1 MDSFSVAAGAV
12 APLMFFMALGF
23 CVSRKAH
30 FDSAAIA
37 NFNKLVFKVFLP
49 ANMFAAVYFSD
60 MSKLL
65 DPKLISYAIGGVLG
79 IYLLAYFL
87 LSGWLRTIGNGELS
101 SRLFTA
107 VISSSWEF
115 LWWRT
120 SMARKQ

>member
-79 IYLLAYFL
+79 IYLLAYFFCCPAGYGQSETGSYHPDCL
-87 LSGWLRTIGNGELS
+87 P
-101 SRLFTA
+101 
-107 VISSSWEF
+107 
-115 LWWRT
+115 
-120 SMARKQ
+120 Q